1 MSVISDL
8 YPDDQ
13 GQSVLQVAA
22 CEGYSPKRVARS
34 WVRQQTEASIAA
46 LTENWDDEQL
56 EAVVSMFKAH
66 GLL

>member
-1 MSVISDL
+1 MSLISDL
-8 YPDDQ
+8 YPEDQ

-34 WVRQQTEASIAA
+34 WVRHQTEAAIGA
-46 LTENWDDEQL
+46 LSENWDDKQL